1 MTEWIGLG
9 IDIAMILV
17 VGAGVVQATRLIL
30 QLQDLRASRA
40 QMERFVFDFNSA
52 VTRAETGIKTLKSA
66 ARDSGDDL
74 EKLVEKANSVR
85 DELNFIIESAD
96 HMAEKLSTAA
106 TTAKRSQSEGAEA
119 EKAPV
124 EKRSPPK
131 PTIIAS
137 TAAPKGE
144 RVTISRAEQELMQ
157 ALKKM
162 G

>member
-17 VGAGVVQATRLIL
+17 VGAGVIQATRLIL

-40 QMERFVFDFNSA
+40 EMERFVFDFNSA
-52 VTRAETGIKTLKSA
+52 VTRAEMGIKTLKSA

-96 HMAEKLSTAA
+96 TMAEKLSHAA
-106 TTAKRSQSEGAEA
+106 SAAKRSSSEDAAA
-119 EKAPV
+119 EKEAV
-124 EKRSPPK
+124 EKRVSPK

-137 TAAPKGE
+137 SAAPKGE
-144 RVTISRAEQELMQ
+144 RITISRAEQELMQ